1 MKKILDACISFVD
14 AMVIVVILRLRLLGG
29 IIIMS

>member
-14 AMVIVVILRLRLLGG
+14 EMVIVVILRLRLLGG

>member
-1 MKKILDACISFVD
+1 MKKTFEACISFID
-14 AMVIVVILRLRLLGG
+14 EMVIVIILRLRLLGG

>member
-14 AMVIVVILRLRLLGG
+14 EMVIVIILRLRLLGG
-29 IIIMS
+29 IIIVS